1 MNQEEVNQVVSDVDK
16 LKIEMKRLRAIEHQ
30 VRYYLSSD
38 GDTYQAY
45 LKLCEVCGLP
55 PEEPEEIDE
64 YVGQL
69 EAEIKRLRLYTN
81 PRLFAAASGVLE
93 AWDDYNQVSIP
104 SLIEALEES
113 FIPRLIEAVAWWDSL
128 PFDPEKDAEK
138 LPKYEG

>member
-1 MNQEEVNQVVSDVDK
+1 MNQEQINQAVADVEK
-16 LKIEMKRLRAIEHQ
+16 LKTEVKRLRAIERQ

-55 PEEPEEIDE
+55 PDDLEETGE
-64 YVGQL
+64 YLERL
-69 EAEIKRLRLYTN
+69 EAEVERLKQYTN

-104 SLIEALEES
+104 SLIEALEEQ

-128 PFDPEKDAEK
+128 PFDPAKDAEK
-138 LPKYEG
+138 LPKYEE